1 MLAEGVSVQTLE
13 AVRLLTTSSSSS
25 SVCVCLCV
33 SHAVA

>member
-13 AVRLLTTSSSSS
+13 AVRLLTTTSSSSS
-25 SVCVCLCV
+25 VCLCV